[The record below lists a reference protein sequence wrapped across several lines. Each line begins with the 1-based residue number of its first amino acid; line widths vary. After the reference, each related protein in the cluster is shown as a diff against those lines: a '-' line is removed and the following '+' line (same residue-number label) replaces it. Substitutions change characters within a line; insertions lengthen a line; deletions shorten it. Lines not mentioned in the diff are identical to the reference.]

1 MYSVR
6 ISVGRLLELTLSSP
20 FESADLKPFQALVR
34 DVLQASPNKVIAC
47 SDLRRATVF
56 TQDIVTGLIDL
67 MRSDNPKIERSGI
80 LIAGSAVFTMQME
93 RIVRSSDHP
102 DRRTFRNTVDCITW
116 LSDLLDPPER
126 RQLQQFV
133 WK

>member
-6 ISVGRLLELTLSSP
+6 ISVGRVLELTVASP
-20 FESADLKPFQALVR
+20 FESTDFRPFQTLVR
-34 DVLQASPNKVIAC
+34 DAIQSAPSKVIAC

-56 TQDIVTGLIDL
+56 TQDIVTGMVDL
-67 MRSDNPKIERSGI
+67 MRSDNPKIERSGF

-93 RIVRSSDHP
+93 RIIRGANNP
-102 DRRTFRNTVDCITW
+102 ARRTFRNSVECVSW
-116 LSDLLDPPER
+116 LSEVLNPAER

-133 WK
+133 WG

>member
-1 MYSVR
+1 MYSVQ
-6 ISVGRLLELTLSSP
+6 ISVGRLLEIYLSSP
-20 FESADLKPFQALVR
+20 FESTDLKPFKTLLG
-34 DVLQASPNKVIAC
+34 DVLRASPSKVIAC

-56 TQDIVTGLIDL
+56 TQDIVKGLIEQ
-67 MRSDNPKIERSGI
+67 MRSDNPKLERSGI

-93 RIVRSSDHP
+93 RIVRSADNP
-102 DRRTFRNTVDCITW
+102 ARRTFRNTLDCVTW
-116 LSDLLDPPER
+116 LSELLDPAEC